1 MSTPK
6 ELKEMLRKGSDLSLK
21 VLIMHDKIVA
31 GRFGHI
37 CHYHDNNY
45 FDRPEGYYFYEHPED
60 KDYGAIIC
68 LRSGLIVCIEL
79 QDNITKVI
87 YSSRTNQP
95 FTEKMLEQ
103 KKKIE
108 IMLKDYIDI
117 V

>member
-1 MSTPK
+1 MLTPK
-6 ELKEMLRKGSDLSLK
+6 ELQKKLREGSDLRFK
-21 VLIMHDKIVA
+21 VLIMHDKIIK
-31 GRFGHI
+31 GRFGSI
-37 CHYHDNNY
+37 CHYHGNEY
-45 FDRPEGYYFYEHPED
+45 FDRHEGYDFLDHPED
-60 KDYGAIIC
+60 KDYGAIVC

-79 QDNITKVI
+79 QDNITKVV

-108 IMLKDYIDI
+108 IMLKEYIDI

>member
-1 MSTPK
+1 MLTLK
-6 ELKEMLRKGSDLSLK
+6 ELQKMLREGADLKSK
-21 VLIMHDKIVA
+21 VYVMHAKIIE
-31 GRFGHI
+31 GRFGNI
-37 CHYHDNNY
+37 CHYHGSEY
-45 FDRPEGYYFYEHPED
+45 FDRPEGYDFLDHPED

-79 QDNITKVI
+79 QDNETKVM

-108 IMLKDYIDI
+108 IILKEYIDI

>member
-1 MSTPK
+1 
-6 ELKEMLRKGSDLSLK
+6 
-21 VLIMHDKIVA
+21 MHSKIIE

-37 CHYHDNNY
+37 CHFQGREYL
-45 FDRPEGYYFYEHPED
+45 DRPEGYYFPDHPED
-60 KDYGAIIC
+60 KDSGSIIC

-79 QDNITKVI
+79 QENITKVV

-103 KKKIE
+103 KIKIE
-108 IMLKDYIDI
+108 MILKEYIDI

>member
-1 MSTPK
+1 MLTPK
-6 ELKEMLRKGSDLSLK
+6 ELQKELREGSDLSLK
-21 VLIMHDKIVA
+21 VLIMHDKIVKS
-31 GRFGHI
+31 RFGNI
-37 CHYHDNNY
+37 CQYNNNDY
-45 FDRPEGYYFYEHPED
+45 FDRPEGYYFYDHPED

-79 QDNITKVI
+79 QDNITKVM